1 MDFKEPGF
9 IRVALVICMTEIIG
23 TSIYKKYVTSLNLKG
38 NENVLDFGSGSGAA
52 SRYIAQ
58 HLLKGNGRLTCVDIS
73 KVWMKKIKK
82 KMKIYPNVEF
92 KLGDISKIVI
102 EDGSYDHVFVN
113 FVLHDIEQSL
123 RQKTVNALS
132 RKLKDTGIFFVREP
146 IRKYHGMPAEEIKQL
161 MTQSGLKEIDYKIKK
176 SFLEMPPNYAGMF
189 VKT

>member
-1 MDFKEPGF
+1 
-9 IRVALVICMTEIIG
+9 
-23 TSIYKKYVTSLNLKG
+23 
-38 NENVLDFGSGSGAA
+38 
-52 SRYIAQ
+52 
-58 HLLKGNGRLTCVDIS
+58 
-73 KVWMKKIKK
+73 MKKIKK

-92 KLGDISKIVI
+92 KLGDISKIDI
-102 EDGSYDHVFVN
+102 EDGSYDLVFVN

-132 RKLKDTGIFFVREP
+132 RKLKDTGKFFVREP

-189 VKT
+189 VKN